1 MNIESRNMH
10 NIYSFVLFCL
20 VGVMLCSCDGAG
32 VSSSGTDSYVIV
44 FETADGSD
52 EDLSSA
58 VRPVDKPSPK
68 LSQETDSVRPD
79 KIMPLSEADS
89 AGVVNVDS
97 LPTENNVR
105 LRLNP
110 IGGSLGR
117 VFNDSNHVQLAVASE
132 IGIKPIEKVSDI
144 WKIDRPL
151 RRIASCKEYYVDNL
165 THSLPY
171 LVPEASDL
179 LGEIGAR
186 FNDSLQVRG
195 GGDYRIKVTSVLR
208 TSAGISKLRRQNIN
222 AVKQSAHQYGTT
234 FDISYAKFID
244 DSTKVKRS
252 QEDLKNLLA
261 EILKELSSE
270 GRCFVKY
277 ERKQGCFHIT
287 ARPVNS

>member
-1 MNIESRNMH
+1 MH

-144 WKIDRPL
+144 WKIDGPL
-151 RRIASCKEYYVDNL
+151 RGYLGRNL